1 MAWQEVATGE
11 VINLVNLPNYENEL
25 AEGSTNW
32 LRLNLRLPVSQ
43 GVADDLE
50 NLLEEAGVEGVR
62 VTASSPV
69 LNIYFTKGFPW
80 LAVIVAIILASL
92 VVAALVISWE
102 LFTMVPEGFRPLVIL
117 AGVAVVGFLGV
128 YLLRRYR

>member
-1 MAWQEVATGE
+1 MSWKQVATGG

-50 NLLEEAGVEGVR
+50 NLLEEAGVEGVK
-62 VTASSPV
+62 VTTNSPV
-69 LNIYFTKGFPW
+69 LNIYFRKGFPW
-80 LAVIVAIILASL
+80 LAVIAAIILASL
-92 VVAALVISWE
+92 VVAALVISWR
-102 LFTMVPEGFRPLVIL
+102 LFTDIPELIPVALLF
-117 AGVAVVGFLGV
+117 GVAAVALVGIILI
-128 YLLRRYR
+128 RKWK